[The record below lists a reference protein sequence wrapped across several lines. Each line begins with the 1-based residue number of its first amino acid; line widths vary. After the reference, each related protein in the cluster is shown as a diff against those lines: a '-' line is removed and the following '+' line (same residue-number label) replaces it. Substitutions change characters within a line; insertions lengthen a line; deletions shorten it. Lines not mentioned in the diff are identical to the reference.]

1 MSDHNDAHLS
11 DAVTKEFT
19 AAGYKDDHIAIILA
33 RQESLK
39 HERTRDQ
46 GETWVKIHRGQI
58 LPETLDA
65 YQLPWE
71 WDKVSGCLSAIW
83 DFADYTARTI
93 PTSSS
98 SSVGFR
104 RTYRRNCLRILGVW
118 GSNDSADYKLA
129 SLTTRGLE
137 KGRKIGR
144 DMMRYLGIL
153 GNEHSRRDVIP
164 MWKGSSTYLQYLLNN
179 FSSHSKWFSDSSLI
193 SAFDI
198 IMRFQVS
205 F

>member
-71 WDKVSGCLSAIW
+71 WDKNDPNFIILKRWISEDVQEELFAHTRRLREQRLGGLQAGL
-83 DFADYTARTI
+83 ADYERIRKRKKDRKRHDEILRYFGERAQ
-93 PTSSS
+93 PK
-98 SSVGFR
+98 R
-104 RTYRRNCLRILGVW
+104 RYTYV
-118 GSNDSADYKLA
+118 
-129 SLTTRGLE
+129 
-137 KGRKIGR
+137 KG
-144 DMMRYLGIL
+144 
-153 GNEHSRRDVIP
+153 E
-164 MWKGSSTYLQYLLNN
+164 
-179 FSSHSKWFSDSSLI
+179 
-193 SAFDI
+193 
-198 IMRFQVS
+198 
-205 F
+205 

>member
-71 WDKVSGCLSAIW
+71 WDKVSGCLSAI
-83 DFADYTARTI
+83 
-93 PTSSS
+93 
-98 SSVGFR
+98 
-104 RTYRRNCLRILGVW
+104 
-118 GSNDSADYKLA
+118 
-129 SLTTRGLE
+129 
-137 KGRKIGR
+137 
-144 DMMRYLGIL
+144 
-153 GNEHSRRDVIP
+153 
-164 MWKGSSTYLQYLLNN
+164 
-179 FSSHSKWFSDSSLI
+179 
-193 SAFDI
+193 
-198 IMRFQVS
+198 
-205 F
+205 